1 MLCKCKT
8 LKLPLRKK
16 PTVWQSTSRL
26 DKSETEK
33 LTGVVTRQSRHFT
46 DYILKLPGNP
56 SYFFTKQLSCFS
68 KPLSATTEINV
79 K

>member
-26 DKSETEK
+26 DKSETEQ
-33 LTGVVTRQSRHFT
+33 LTCMLTRQSTHFT

-68 KPLSATTEINV
+68 EPLSATTEINV